1 MGTVLQIF
9 IRDLKRIVRNPAAIV
24 IALGVCIIPSL
35 YAWINI
41 LANWN
46 PYENTGTVPVEV
58 VIEDEGATVPGLGDI
73 NAGEMIRERLED
85 NHQLEWTF
93 SPSKDDAVSEV
104 EAGRAYAAIVIPR
117 DFSATLAG
125 VVDGK
130 PETADI
136 AYYVNE
142 KANAI
147 APKVTDTGAT
157 TLETQIEGEFMRV
170 VGDTVADRLKGAA
183 SSATASVDQA
193 TQDAAGSLHD
203 TAATLTALADDL
215 DGAQRRIDSARQT
228 VGDARGA
235 LKQIADSS
243 SSLADSL
250 DRAQEALGTAR
261 SGTQTLAGQ
270 LAGDMGADARTMAG
284 ISSKASY
291 DIGELAGDIGWA
303 QGKIDAAIAQIRAL
317 NDTVRNLMTS
327 LENARNAIEALD
339 GAEQNGLRT
348 QALQQ
353 IDAEIDLLSSLS
365 DEQLAQLD
373 RLQELSDDIKAA
385 ADSVRDLSSS
395 VNGSIQDGADAL
407 SDLQAQLSGVIGP
420 QISSSLDAFADAGGR
435 LSGAV
440 GSLSPIASQAESSLD
455 QLDALLAQAADTI
468 KETSSSLREAA
479 TDVDGLATDIDAL
492 GGAEALASLRDLVRL
507 DPTEVGSFMSA
518 PAVLVT
524 HEIFPVDTYGAGVA
538 PFYTNLALWVG
549 GFVLVAIYKLE
560 VDPEGLGAIAPWQGF
575 LGRWLLLAMLGQLQ
589 AIICCAG
596 VIALGIQCVV
606 PVAYV
611 FAGMVESLVYVLIVY
626 ALAVAFKHIGKAL
639 GVLLVVLQIPGTS
652 GTYPIEMMPGFFR
665 ALHPWLPF
673 TYGIDAMREAV
684 AGFYGDFYVRSLAT
698 LLLFAI
704 PALLVGIGARRHLVG
719 INTLFD
725 RRLAETDLMIAEH
738 DVAEDALDERK
749 GESFVSAGAWVADPM
764 RAARFERRYPMLI
777 GRGLVALDVVPATLL
792 LALLALP
799 AKFALLICWIISLA
813 ATCTYLI
820 VIEYLHERARGV
832 LAGRTGHPRR
842 LATRAGHS
850 GPSAPVHPASLSERS

>member
-9 IRDLKRIVRNPAAIV
+9 IRDLKRIARNPAAIV

-73 NAGEMIRERLED
+73 NAGEMIRERLEE
-85 NHQLEWTF
+85 NHQLDWIF
-93 SPSKDDAVSEV
+93 SPNEDDAVSEV

-130 PETADI
+130 PKTADI

-142 KANAI
+142 KTNAI

-157 TLETQIEGEFMRV
+157 TLEAQIESEFMRV
-170 VGDTVADRLKGAA
+170 VGDTVAGKLKGAA
-183 SSATASVDQA
+183 SSATASVDQT
-193 TQDAAGSLHD
+193 TQDAAGSLRD
-203 TAATLTALADDL
+203 TAAALTELADDL
-215 DGAQRRIDSARQT
+215 DGAQRRIGSARQT

-235 LKQIADSS
+235 LEQIAGST
-243 SSLADSL
+243 SSLADTL
-250 DRAQEALGTAR
+250 DRAQNALGTAR
-261 SGTQTLAGQ
+261 SGIQTLAGQ
-270 LAGDMGADARTMAG
+270 LAGDMGADAKTIAG

-339 GAEQNGLRT
+339 GADQNGLRT

-353 IDAEIDLLSSLS
+353 IDAEIGLLSDLS

-385 ADSVRDLSSS
+385 ADSVRNLSSS

-407 SDLQAQLSGVIGP
+407 SDLQAQLSSVIGP

-440 GSLSPIASQAESSLD
+440 GSIAPIASQAESSLD
-455 QLDALLAQAADTI
+455 QLDALLVQASDTI
-468 KETSSSLREAA
+468 EDTSASLKEAA
-479 TDVDGLATDIDAL
+479 TDIDGLAADIDTL
-492 GGAEALASLRDLVRL
+492 GGAEAFADLRDLVHL

-518 PAVLVT
+518 PATLVT
-524 HEIFPVDTYGAGVA
+524 HAVFPVDTYGAGVA

-560 VDPEGLGAIAPWQGF
+560 VDSEGIGTIAPWQGF
-575 LGRWLLLAMLGQLQ
+575 LGRWLLLAALGQLQ
-589 AIICCAG
+589 AIVCCVG
-596 VIALGIQCVV
+596 VIALGIQCVA

-626 ALAVAFKHIGKAL
+626 ALAVAFKHVGKAL

-673 TYGIDAMREAV
+673 TYGIDAIREAV
-684 AGFYGDFYVRSLAT
+684 AGFYGDFYTRSLAT

-725 RRLAETDLMIAEH
+725 HRLAETDLMIAEH
-738 DVAEDALDERK
+738 DVAEDALDKRG
-749 GESFVSAGAWVADPM
+749 GESFVSAGAWVADPQ
-764 RAARFERRYPMLI
+764 RATRFERRYPMLI
-777 GRGLVALDVVPATLL
+777 GRGLVILAVVPATLL

-799 AKFALLICWIISLA
+799 AKFALLICWIVSLT
-813 ATCTYLI
+813 ATCAYLI
-820 VIEYLHERARGV
+820 TVEYLHERARKI
-832 LAGRTGHPRR
+832 LADDAGRAHRMASCDGHAR
-842 LATRAGHS
+842 S
-850 GPSAPVHPASLSERS
+850 SASVPPISPSERS